1 MSSNLLEFQKAL
13 IADGKA
19 IFSIET
25 SELNP
30 KKEKTD
36 EIESTKE
43 EFDLIKYTIKTL
55 REYIL
60 KYSSTIAEVNTLIQG
75 EIKEDK
81 VILTILKIE

>member
-1 MSSNLLEFQKAL
+1 MSSNILEFQKAL
-13 IADGKA
+13 VADGKA

-43 EFDLIKYTIKTL
+43 EFDLAKYTIKTL

-81 VILTILKIE
+81 VILVILKIK

>member
-1 MSSNLLEFQKAL
+1 MSSNILEFQKAL
-13 IADGKA
+13 IVDNKA

-36 EIESTKE
+36 EIERTKE
-43 EFDLIKYTIKTL
+43 EFDLVKYTIKTL

-75 EIKEDK
+75 EIKEGK
-81 VILTILKIE
+81 VILTILKIK

>member
-1 MSSNLLEFQKAL
+1 MSNLLEFQKAL
-13 IADGKA
+13 VADGKA

-30 KKEKTD
+30 KKENTG
-36 EIESTKE
+36 EIEETKE
-43 EFDLIKYTIKTL
+43 GFSLVKYTVKTL

-75 EIKEDK
+75 EIKEGK
-81 VILTILKIE
+81 VILVILKIK